1 MTPSLVF
8 VGGSLKVMVK
18 IPLND
23 IISKIVEKA
32 GISEDEVKKRIDAK
46 LVQLAGLISQE
57 GAAQIIAN
65 EMGVKLI
72 QSNGRLQ
79 VKNVLAGLRSVEVAG
94 KVLRIYEAREFN
106 TGTRKGKVGSF
117 FMGDETGNIR
127 VTLWNDQ
134 SDNLRKLKEG
144 DTVLIKEA
152 YVRENNGRKEV
163 HLNDKSDIRI
173 NPAGVAVGEVKPLG
187 GAPQADKKQIK
198 DLKEGDVNVEL
209 LATVVQVFT
218 PNFFEVCPDCGKRAL
233 DNKCPDHGAVT
244 PANAY
249 VANVV
254 LDDGT
259 GNVRTAFYR
268 NQLLRLLNVDEAK
281 LLAVKGNPESFEEIK
296 KPLLPKV
303 IKVIGR
309 TKTNPLSNALEFTAN
324 LVFTDVDPKKE
335 VAALKA
341 ELGK

>member
-1 MTPSLVF
+1 MI
-8 VGGSLKVMVK
+8 K
-18 IPLND
+18 IPLNE
-23 IISKIVEKA
+23 IIAKIVET
-32 GISEDEVKKRIDAK
+32 GVSEAEVKKRIDDK
-46 LVQLAGLISQE
+46 LTQLAGLISQE

-65 EMGVKLI
+65 ELGVKLV
-72 QSNGRLQ
+72 QSDGRLK

-94 KVLRIYEAREFN
+94 KVLRIYDVREFD
-106 TGTRKGKVGSF
+106 TGTRKGKVGSLF
-117 FMGDETGNIR
+117 IGDETGNIR

-134 SDNLRKLKEG
+134 ADNLRKIKEN
-144 DTVLIKEA
+144 DIVLIKEA
-152 YVRENNGRKEV
+152 YVRENNGRKEI
-163 HLNDKSDIRI
+163 HLNDKADIRI
-173 NPAGVAVGEVKPLG
+173 NPSGVTVGEVKPLG
-187 GAPQADKKQIK
+187 EAPSASRKQIK

-209 LATVVQVFT
+209 LATVVQVFS
-218 PNFFEVCPDCGKRAL
+218 PNFFEVCPNCGKRVL
-233 DNKCPDHGAVT
+233 DGMCSDHGSVT
-244 PANAY
+244 PVNAY

-268 NQLLRLLNVDEAK
+268 SQLLRLFNVEESV
-281 LLAVKGNPESFEEIK
+281 LLKVKSDPDAFEVIK

-324 LVFTDVDPKKE
+324 LVYVDVDPKKE

-341 ELGK
+341 ELEK